1 MLTGRSEEEW
11 RWLVRETEAEEE
23 KEPADRQTRRKGAV
37 KGPADNG
44 FVDLYKHTIVHLSG
58 LQQLQE
64 VSLGLSSWIWTF
76 ETGNNKIKTFKTGNT
91 KN

>member
-44 FVDLYKHTIVHLSG
+44 FVDLYKHTIVHLS
-58 LQQLQE
+58 
-64 VSLGLSSWIWTF
+64 
-76 ETGNNKIKTFKTGNT
+76 
-91 KN
+91 